1 MERRNRGDINKPVSE
16 QAKLKNI
23 LFKIPLSLN
32 FCNRDYQFYSYNCLI
47 SGLIYFPGGTMTDKA
62 IILIPDISGFTD
74 FITKNE
80 LDHSSHI
87 INELLDLIISRNSMG
102 FYMSEI
108 EGDAVL
114 FYKKGGIPSRTEL
127 VNQCLEMFSAFQQQL
142 KYIERDVVCRCG
154 ACQTASNLSLKF
166 IVHYGT
172 IKEFHIANI
181 IKASGID
188 MIIAHRLLK
197 NNISSKEYILFT
209 SACTDYFTDKD
220 NRAGLT
226 WNEHTESYPA
236 IGEIKVEYADLDNFR
251 RNLPGIPE
259 RKSYIQHDGGDTLEL
274 EIEAPIEEVYQ
285 KLIDI
290 DLLPEWMVGVTGV
303 KREPVVERIGTR
315 HTCMTSSFDIEV
327 ELDYAEFRGDNA
339 IVVNKFE
346 IKSAGI
352 SGIGADY
359 LRKIDERRTNITD
372 TSMWDVPEEIRQEML
387 KSAKMSLEYF
397 KALCEGKEVKKEP
410 EMS

>member
-1 MERRNRGDINKPVSE
+1 
-16 QAKLKNI
+16 
-23 LFKIPLSLN
+23 
-32 FCNRDYQFYSYNCLI
+32 
-47 SGLIYFPGGTMTDKA
+47 MTEKA
-62 IILIPDISGFTD
+62 TILIPDISGFTE
-74 FITKNE
+74 FVTRTE

-87 INELLDLIISRNSMG
+87 INELLNLIIIQNNSG
-102 FYMSEI
+102 FSLSEI

-114 FYKKGGIPSRTEL
+114 FYKKGDMPARYQL
-127 VNQCLEMFSAFQQQL
+127 VKQCLDMFSKFHEQL

-181 IKASGID
+181 VKASGID

-197 NNISSKEYILFT
+197 NQIKSNEYILLT
-209 SACTDYFTDKD
+209 SSFSDYFPDKEET
-220 NRAGLT
+220 AGLT
-226 WNEHTESYPA
+226 WHSHVESYPA
-236 IGEIKVEYADLDNFR
+236 IGDIQVEFADLEEFR
-251 RNLPGIPE
+251 GRIPDIPE
-259 RKSYIQHDGGDTLEL
+259 RKTYIRHDGGDTLET

-290 DLLPEWMVGVTGV
+290 DLLPEWMVGVTGI
-303 KREPVVERIGTR
+303 KREPVVERIGTK
-315 HTCMTSSFDIEV
+315 HTCMTPSFDIEV

-359 LRKIDERRTNITD
+359 LRKIDDRRTHITD

-387 KSAKMSLEYF
+387 TSAKMSLEFF
-397 KALCEGKEVKKEP
+397 KALCEGKEVKKESVRLV
-410 EMS
+410 E